1 MTSYI
6 ICIVEGLTFS
16 DRRSIIVWEALTD
29 LVCELMPQKSGVLRL
44 WSSRHVASK
53 EEAST
58 WLEACYRV
66 RDYKPQPP
74 VDLSQFYTP
83 IGYDLDRAA
92 KALKMRQREVAK
104 MFRKLEKALMLVAC
118 NEVAAAVRHSW
129 ENQHEVM
136 LKR

>member
-6 ICIVEGLTFS
+6 VCLVEGVAFS
-16 DRRSIIVWEALTD
+16 DRRSVIVWEALTE
-29 LVCELMPQKSGVLRL
+29 LVCELMPEKSGVLRL
-44 WSSRHVASK
+44 WSGRHIASK

-66 RDYKPQPP
+66 RDYKPRPP
-74 VDLSQFYTP
+74 VDLSQFSTP

-92 KALKMRQREVAK
+92 KALKMKQREVAK

-118 NEVAAAVRHSW
+118 NEVAAAMRHSW
-129 ENQHEVM
+129 ENQHEIM